1 MKCSIPTYLKRGS
14 HMNKKEGAE
23 IDKIVGLLKPEMDKK
38 FAEKLKE
45 MFGEDDI
52 EEDLKDRIQ
61 RCDAAVSEINQVL
74 EKYKVQHI
82 GILAAKSGERFTIRG
97 LDNVQTK
104 SDTALLLGRL
114 SHDANGRLYD

>member
-1 MKCSIPTYLKRGS
+1 
-14 HMNKKEGAE
+14 MNKKEGAE